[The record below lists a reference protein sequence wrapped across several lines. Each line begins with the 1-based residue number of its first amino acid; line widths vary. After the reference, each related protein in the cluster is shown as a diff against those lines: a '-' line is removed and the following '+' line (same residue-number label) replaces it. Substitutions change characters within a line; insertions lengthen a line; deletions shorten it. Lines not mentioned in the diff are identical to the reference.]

1 MSQHENS
8 TRTATDP
15 APSPPELPATLR
27 LGAVHL
33 TVSNLDSSVAFY
45 RDAIGLRLHRRE
57 KAVAA
62 MGVTGGEDLVVLYE
76 EPGVRRAG
84 GHAGLYHYALL
95 YPSRVELARA
105 ALRLA
110 AARAPIQGASD
121 HGTHEAIYLP
131 DPDGNGIELAADRP
145 REAWPDLANPGWDGG
160 PNPLDLD
167 GLLALVAG
175 EEPRREAGTGLVVG
189 HVHLHV
195 GDIERG
201 LSFYRGVLGFERM
214 FSMPTAAF
222 VAAGGYHHHLGF
234 NVWRGEGVGPA
245 PAGRVGLR
253 HWTIVLDDPAD
264 LDAVRRRVLAAGIEV
279 EEHGGGGFVVRD
291 PWEIAV
297 LFTVAPSSPSASKVG
312 S

>member
-8 TRTATDP
+8 ARTATES
-15 APSPPELPATLR
+15 ATSPPRLPATLR

-33 TVSNLDSSVAFY
+33 TVSDLDSSVAFY
-45 RDAIGLRLHRRE
+45 RDAIGLRLHRLER
-57 KAVAA
+57 AVAA
-62 MGVTGGEDLVVLYE
+62 MGAGGEDLVVLHE

-84 GHAGLYHYALL
+84 RHAGLYHYALL
-95 YPSRVELARA
+95 YPSRVELSRA

-110 AARAPIQGASD
+110 ATRTPIQGASD

-160 PNPLDLD
+160 PKPLDLD

-175 EEPRREAGTGLVVG
+175 EEPRREVGSGLAVG

-195 GDIERG
+195 GDLERG
-201 LSFYRGVLGFERM
+201 LSFYQGVLGFERM

-253 HWTIVLDDPAD
+253 HWTVVLDDPTD
-264 LDAVRRRVLAAGIEV
+264 LDAVRQRVRAAGVEV
-279 EEHGGGGFVVRD
+279 EEHEGGGFVVRD

-297 LFTVAPSSPSASKVG
+297 LFTVAPG
-312 S
+312 